1 MPAPMIYKLK
11 IYQKCRPV
19 PMPKEGA
26 PETLQYKGWAIAGIA
41 VTAPYGGLAERN
53 PPFTDHKGGA
63 CRRPRLAWTRVVSP
77 PRKHARGSAV
87 IDESGE
93 VLESRGHT
101 ELVISATD
109 SSRHILGDNR
119 DEGTVGGR

>member
-1 MPAPMIYKLK
+1 MPTGPNAK
-11 IYQKCRPV
+11 
-19 PMPKEGA
+19 GA
-26 PETLQYKGWAIAGIA
+26 RWEPFNTKVGQLRIA

-87 IDESGE
+87 IDEFGE